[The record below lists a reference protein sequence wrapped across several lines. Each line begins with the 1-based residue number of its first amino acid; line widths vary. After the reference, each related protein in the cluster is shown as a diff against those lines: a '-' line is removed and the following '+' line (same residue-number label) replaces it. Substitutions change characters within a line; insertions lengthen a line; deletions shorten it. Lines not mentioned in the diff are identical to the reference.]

1 MDIKKAWHMHPKT
14 CINVSSADMLQ
25 FAIFF
30 STTRQ
35 KHIPETL
42 FSGTITANAKR
53 NTLLD
58 DFFWGRPDE
67 QQCDI
72 AWTENLPGFVT
83 PETGGPIPAR
93 CTAAGGEIKN
103 KMMDRNGFSAGA
115 SRKHYHS
122 SLLSPA
128 LAECCECLSSVHLRG
143 SNCPYWRTYNWIDS
157 PYFRTNSCWA
167 GKFVVDALVDWP

>member
-1 MDIKKAWHMHPKT
+1 MSIKKAWHMHPKT

-42 FSGTITANAKR
+42 FSGTITANSKR

-67 QQCDI
+67 RQCDI
-72 AWTENLPGFVT
+72 AWTENLPGFIT
-83 PETGGPIPAR
+83 PATGGPIPAR

-115 SRKHYHS
+115 SRRDYHS
-122 SLLSPA
+122 SFLSPA
-128 LAECCECLSSVHLRG
+128 LADCCECLSSVHYRISFSEEATVLIGAHTIGLIRHTFG
-143 SNCPYWRTYNWIDS
+143 PTH
-157 PYFRTNSCWA
+157 A
-167 GKFVVDALVDWP
+167 GPVSL